1 MRTTGL
7 DAPMVEYVLGG
18 RRLACPNLAKKVIQC
33 SIAHLLLKT
42 VKVCCFCN
50 AKRVD
55 HPSPSRFR
63 AEVRHAIT
71 RTFNMINLSANAST
85 MQMERICPREE
96 DLEDHAMSRTARRL
110 LNSNDSG
117 EVSAY

>member
-1 MRTTGL
+1 
-7 DAPMVEYVLGG
+7 
-18 RRLACPNLAKKVIQC
+18 
-33 SIAHLLLKT
+33 
-42 VKVCCFCN
+42 
-50 AKRVD
+50 
-55 HPSPSRFR
+55 
-63 AEVRHAIT
+63 
-71 RTFNMINLSANAST
+71 MINLSANAST